1 MTHRRQHRAFRE
13 KDMSWEAGAEALLQA
28 EVAAVSSE
36 RVKLLARKHGGGS
49 FREEEQARLDFLN
62 ERIQQLLPRVRPED
76 LRELERLELKLDQM
90 EETVRK
96 IQRKYGFS
104 ESD

>member
-1 MTHRRQHRAFRE
+1 MIHRRQHRAFRE
-13 KDMSWEAGAEALLQA
+13 KDTSWETRAEALLQA

-36 RVKLLARKHGGGS
+36 RVELLARKHGGGR
-49 FREEEQARLDFLN
+49 FREDEQARLDFLN

-96 IQRKYGFS
+96 IRRKYGFS
-104 ESD
+104 EME